1 MNESMILVKFKSTKK
16 FYETQHLDTLRKSID
31 KVYFPVEHWIRCLYC
46 GDWDV
51 LKKKFQHVRIF
62 NIFFS
67 KTDCLNSFFLNL

>member
-31 KVYFPVEHWIRCLYC
+31 KVYFPVEHWITCLYC

-51 LKKKFQHVRIF
+51 LKK
-62 NIFFS
+62 
-67 KTDCLNSFFLNL
+67 